1 MQAFLTSRGGANLHS
16 HSFSMPSFALGSLP
30 SLPAGGLNALFT
42 AWLGWEK
49 KPTSMILCSPPQPTV
64 QPPHISHTASTH
76 PTGSDGCGDRGQ
88 SPRSGDRTLRGHPC
102 PKAAGSSHAPLTTGD
117 KFLQPLGERA
127 VFTTVFTT
135 SRTTRVAV
143 LVSQN
148 RLPLKCQHGRSH
160 WLSIFLLYCIRD
172 TQ

>member
-42 AWLGWEK
+42 AWLGWGK
-49 KPTSMILCSPPQPTV
+49 KAHLDDSLLSPTAHS
-64 QPPHISHTASTH
+64 TASTH

-148 RLPLKCQHGRSH
+148 RLPLKCQRGRSH